1 MKKLVVFLGA
11 LSIVSSAY
19 AKEVMPV
26 AEVAAAPMLKVDSIG
41 QYIEVDN
48 DSGSSN
54 GDIGHMMFAQK
65 VGLSY
70 GDDWTFGLMARK
82 GWDTDTSDGFGDTS
96 SRIDLDVWRNY
107 DNYSLG
113 FRWRQETN
121 SEDSDSDRYYLRGK
135 YHYGD
140 FSGWADFAYQA
151 DEESADNFYLEAIPV
166 KYSYN
171 NFAIGYYLEG
181 RDTVGSTSLGEE
193 ESWSKHQVRL
203 YAPVY
208 SNDKLA
214 LNLEYRY
221 QFYEDKDLDNKD
233 WDDENNAHIVVL
245 SADYQVNDNLSL
257 TSYYEYDF
265 NKYEESDDDYYGEF
279 LIGWNY
285 QF

>member
-19 AKEVMPV
+19 AKEVIPV

-214 LNLEYRY
+214 LNL
-221 QFYEDKDLDNKD
+221 
-233 WDDENNAHIVVL
+233 AIV
-245 SADYQVNDNLSL
+245 A
-257 TSYYEYDF
+257 
-265 NKYEESDDDYYGEF
+265 
-279 LIGWNY
+279 
-285 QF
+285 